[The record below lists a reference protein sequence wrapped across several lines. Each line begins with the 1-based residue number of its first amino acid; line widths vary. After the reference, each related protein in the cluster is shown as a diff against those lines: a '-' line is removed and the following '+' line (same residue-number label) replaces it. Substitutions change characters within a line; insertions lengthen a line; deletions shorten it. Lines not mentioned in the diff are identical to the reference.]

1 MLSRRMLAGT
11 RCPKR
16 TERRTSPSTVC
27 EIAVSSSERHITAT
41 LETNPAPSRKDAPM
55 IFGITTFTLIHVL
68 LSLVGIIAGLVVA
81 GGLVAG
87 KRLDGWTGLFL
98 VTTVLTNV
106 TGFGFPFVTF
116 LPSHGVG
123 ILSLVVLPLVIVAR
137 YWKHLAGAWR
147 GVYVVGTVLALY
159 LNVFVLLAQLFLRL
173 PALIVAAPTQTEPPF
188 LVTQLVVLV
197 LFVWLGRAAVKGFRA
212 ESVARA

>member
-1 MLSRRMLAGT
+1 
-11 RCPKR
+11 
-16 TERRTSPSTVC
+16 
-27 EIAVSSSERHITAT
+27 
-41 LETNPAPSRKDAPM
+41 M
-55 IFGITTFTLIHVL
+55 IVDITTFTLIHVV
-68 LSLVGIIAGLVVA
+68 LSLVGIVAGLVVA

-87 KRLDGWTGLFL
+87 RRLDGWTGAFL

-123 ILSLVVLPLVIVAR
+123 ILSLVILPVVIIAR

-147 GVYVVGTVLALY
+147 GVFVVGTVLVLY

-173 PALIVAAPTQTEPPF
+173 PALIVAAPTQKEPPF
-188 LVTQLVVLV
+188 LLTQLVVLA
-197 LFVWLGRAAVKGFRA
+197 LFVWLGRAALKGFRA
-212 ESVARA
+212 ESAKRA